1 MSNLHL
7 IVAPPPTPNGDLH
20 VGHLSGPYLAADI
33 YRRYLIQ
40 NGNQAIYTVST
51 DDHQSY
57 VDTTARRLGM
67 ESAALI
73 QQARRDI
80 QESLNAY
87 SIGVDSFGQ
96 PNPDYND
103 YVTRF
108 FTTLASKGYIAV
120 AQVPVLFDRQT
131 QSYPVEAFVSGR
143 CPHCLEGTCGGICEG
158 CGHPNSCT
166 DLVGLDQ
173 QRYELRKEQRLV
185 LDLEKFHAR
194 LEKYLSSL
202 GTHRPALQRLIN
214 SLLSRPLAPLVISY
228 KTPRG
233 IPTDRWGISGQ
244 HLNVWAEMYPGH
256 MYWLTRI
263 AGSEVAD
270 ARYIQFLG
278 FDNSYFYVF
287 VHVALA
293 IAAQDSGFSWPLP
306 SAFITNQF
314 YFLNTAKFS
323 TSKGHAV
330 WARDLAAEYNPDLT
344 RLFLALHGP
353 EYQEGTFNE
362 SVFRMAVPELA
373 ARINRLASAYNQR
386 RTAGARTRA
395 TFPAELTAM
404 MTRSISLN
412 EYSNAEL
419 ARRALQCLEYLESL
433 LSSND
438 EAPMASIPS
447 AVALCLGPLCPVYT
461 DELISRFNIA
471 DNSWA
476 NPAQCN
482 TNSTLP
488 EMQERYVHG
497 HAHAL

>member
-1 MSNLHL
+1 MSKLHL

-40 NGNQAIYTVST
+40 NGSRAVYTVST

-57 VDTTARRLGM
+57 VDTTATRLGM

-73 QQARRDI
+73 RQARRDI
-80 QESLNAY
+80 QESLTAY
-87 SIGVDSFGQ
+87 SIGLDSFGQ
-96 PNPDYND
+96 PTPDYID
-103 YVTRF
+103 YVTHF
-108 FTTLASKGYIAV
+108 FTTLASKGHV
-120 AQVPVLFDRQT
+120 SVKKVPVLFDRT
-131 QSYPVEAFVSGR
+131 NQSYPVEAFVSGR

-173 QRYELRKEQRLV
+173 QRYELRHEERLV
-185 LDLEKFHAR
+185 LDLETFHSR
-194 LEKYLSSL
+194 LEKYLGSL

-214 SLLSRPLAPLVISY
+214 SLLSSPLAPIVISY

-233 IPTDRWGISGQ
+233 IETDRFGISGQ
-244 HLNVWAEMYPGH
+244 RLNVWAEMYPGH
-256 MYWLTRI
+256 MYWLAKK
-263 AGSEVAD
+263 AGPEVAD

-293 IAAQDSGFSWPLP
+293 MAARDSGFSWPLP

-314 YFLNTAKFS
+314 YFLDTAKFS

-330 WARDLAAEYNPDLT
+330 WARDLAAKCNPDLT

-362 SVFRMAVPELA
+362 SVFRMAVPELTGK
-373 ARINRLASAYNQR
+373 INRLAAAFNKR
-386 RTAGARTRA
+386 RNAGTHAGAA
-395 TFPAELTAM
+395 LPAELTAM
-404 MTRSISLN
+404 MTRSIPLN

-419 ARRALQCLEYLESL
+419 ARRAIHCLEYLEHL
-433 LSSND
+433 LSSGQD
-438 EAPMASIPS
+438 LPLASIPS
-447 AVALCLGPLCPVYT
+447 AVALSLGALCPVYT
-461 DELISRFNIA
+461 DEVKSRFNITE
-471 DNSWA
+471 NSWA

-482 TNSTLP
+482 VNLTLP
-488 EMQERYVHG
+488 EMQEQYV
-497 HAHAL
+497 HAHAV